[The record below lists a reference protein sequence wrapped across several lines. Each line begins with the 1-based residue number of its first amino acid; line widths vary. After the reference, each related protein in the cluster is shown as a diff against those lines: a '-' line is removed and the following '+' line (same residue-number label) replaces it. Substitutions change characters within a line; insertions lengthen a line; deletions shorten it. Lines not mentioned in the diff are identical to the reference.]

1 MQSESINELASAL
14 SKAQGEFDHAK
25 KDVNNAFFKSK
36 YADLASCID
45 AARVQLSKHGLS
57 VVQVTSMDN
66 GSMML
71 ETRLLHSSGQWIGG
85 IYPINPVKNDPQG
98 LGSAITY
105 ARRYCFC
112 AITGIASDDDD
123 GNAASGN
130 QSKVSEPVEEKPWFN
145 GFDKFKEK
153 MLEEIQTGEKTA
165 SDILDNLRLK
175 YRVSKEIEQKIKELE
190 L

>member
-1 MQSESINELASAL
+1 MQSESINELATAL

-25 KDVNNAFFKSK
+25 KDVNNTFFKSK

-45 AARVQLSKHGLS
+45 AARVHLAKHGLS
-57 VVQVTSMDN
+57 VAQTT
-66 GSMML
+66 GLHEGLLIL
-71 ETRLLHSSGQWIGG
+71 ETMLMHSSGEWIKG
-85 IYPINPVKNDPQG
+85 IYPIEPVKRDPQG
-98 LGSAITY
+98 FGSAITY

-123 GNAASGN
+123 GNSASGN
-130 QSKVSEPVEEKPWFN
+130 QSKDPAEDKPWFN

-153 MLEEIQTGEKTA
+153 MLEEIKTGEKTA

>member
-1 MQSESINELASAL
+1 MQSESINELSAAL

-25 KDVNNAFFKSK
+25 KDVNNSFFKSK

-45 AARVQLSKHGLS
+45 AARVHLSKHGMA
-57 VVQVTSMDN
+57 VVQTTDIVNESLI
-66 GSMML
+66 L
-71 ETRLLHSSGQWIGG
+71 ETLLTHSSGQWIKG
-85 IYPINPVKNDPQG
+85 IYPIEPVKRDPQG
-98 LGSAITY
+98 FGSAITY

-130 QSKVSEPVEEKPWFN
+130 KHENNEHEKPWFN
-145 GFDKFKEK
+145 GLDKFKDTMAEQIK
-153 MLEEIQTGEKTA
+153 TGEKTA
-165 SDILDNLRLK
+165 SDILDSLKLK

-190 L
+190 LL